1 MADSLSLLR
10 QFTIEDK
17 PIEERDDQII
27 FNEFAWNKNSLTN
40 FISYSADR
48 NEKEYYSLGCLLYF
62 LKNEHL
68 KHPEYV
74 LQAGGNKM
82 SVVRRPDR
90 RTLLDYLH
98 GKETQIP
105 KNIDKTARLEMPTH
119 VKRTAED
126 KIDHLGPPSKRAKGQ
141 LDTKVREFS

>member
-10 QFTIEDK
+10 QITIEDK

-27 FNEFAWNKNSLTN
+27 FNEFSWNKNSLTN

-74 LQAGGNKM
+74 LQAGGNTNLTIFFGNKIFKM
-82 SVVRRPDR
+82 
-90 RTLLDYLH
+90 LL
-98 GKETQIP
+98 P
-105 KNIDKTARLEMPTH
+105 F
-119 VKRTAED
+119 D
-126 KIDHLGPPSKRAKGQ
+126 KILRSFILPFDDIFR
-141 LDTKVREFS
+141 